1 MLGDNYA
8 NNMFVGDFN
17 FGNLYRFVLNNQRD
31 GLDLAD
37 LGTGLTDKVVNNAEE
52 LSSITFGSGF
62 GRITDIKTGPDG
74 FIYILSY
81 SDGTI
86 YRISPV

>member
-17 FGNLYRFVLNNQRD
+17 FGNLYRFILNDQRD

-37 LGTGLTDKVVNNAEE
+37 FGTGLTDKMVNNAEE
-52 LSSITFGSGF
+52 LSTVTFGSGF
-62 GRITDIKTGPDG
+62 GRISDNQ
-74 FIYILSY
+74 
-81 SDGTI
+81 DGT
-86 YRISPV
+86 